1 MITQLSW
8 VKNHLFP
15 TFIRDQ
21 WWLLTAFM
29 LLVTILSLLPLET
42 FPKVGFSK
50 TDLIVHFIMYGSL
63 AYALAAGLFSYLDS
77 VEHISWRLFT
87 LPFVMGLYGLV
98 IEVLQK
104 TLPIRRFFSWEDALS
119 NTIGACSFFVF
130 VYFIRKK

>member
-50 TDLIVHFIMYGSL
+50 TDLIVHFIMYGSIS
-63 AYALAAGLFSYLDS
+63 YALAAALYGHLNS
-77 VEHISWRLFT
+77 VQYISWGLYT
-87 LPFVMGLYGLV
+87 LPLVMGLYGLG